1 MSTIR
6 VFLVDDEPLAIQEM
20 KWMLRDFSDLD
31 IVGQASTAI
40 EAIRQINALKPDLIF
55 LDINIPEKT
64 GFDIVNEL
72 TYFPQI
78 IFVTA
83 YDEYALKAF
92 EINAIDYLMK
102 PVGHERLVKALSKV
116 MAFGQTSV
124 SRIFVKEDHEMKF
137 IETASI
143 SWIES
148 IGNYIRI
155 HHDKGSNMLYK
166 SLTAIE
172 EQLSQENFFRASRKE
187 LFNLNKMVSAQKND
201 SSWSVKLLDGKEIQ
215 LSQRQGSKFI
225 SLNKRIEL

>member
-1 MSTIR
+1 MNMIR

-31 IVGQASTAI
+31 IIGQASSAI
-40 EAIRQINALKPDLIF
+40 EAIRQINSLKPDLIF

-83 YDEYALKAF
+83 YDEFALKAF

-102 PVGHERLVKALSKV
+102 PVGQERLVKALAKV
-116 MAFGQTSV
+116 KASGQTSV
-124 SRIFVKEDHEMKF
+124 SRIFVKEEYEMKF

-172 EQLSQENFFRASRKE
+172 EQLGQENFFRANRKE
-187 LFNLNKMVSAQKND
+187 LFNLNKMISAHKDD
-201 SSWSVKLLDGKEIQ
+201 STWIVKLFDGKEIQ

-225 SLNKRIEL
+225 LFNKNAEL

>member
-6 VFLVDDEPLAIQEM
+6 VFLVDDEPLATQEM
-20 KWMLRDFSDLD
+20 KCMLRDFSDLD

-116 MAFGQTSV
+116 KAYGQTSV
-124 SRIFVKEDHEMKF
+124 SRIFVKEEHEMKF

-201 SSWSVKLLDGKEIQ
+201 FSWSVKLLDGKEIQ
-215 LSQRQGSKFI
+215 LSQRQSSKFI
-225 SLNKRIEL
+225 SLNKRVEL

>member
-40 EAIRQINALKPDLIF
+40 EAIRQVNSLKPDLIF

-72 TYFPQI
+72 NYFPQI

-116 MAFGQTSV
+116 RAYGQTAV
-124 SRIFVKEDHEMKF
+124 SRIFVKEDNEMKF
-137 IETASI
+137 IETNSI
-143 SWIES
+143 NWIES

-172 EQLSQENFFRASRKE
+172 AQLSQESFFRANRKE
-187 LFNLNKMVSAQKND
+187 LFNLNKMDSAQRHE
-201 SSWSVKLLDGKEIQ
+201 SSWIIRLTDGKEIL

-225 SLNKRIEL
+225 SFNKKVEL